1 MLRLVVNPGS
11 PAAWEIP
18 LKSGSNLVGR
28 SSANDIT
35 ITDPSVSGSHCRLD
49 VSGESVHLTDLG
61 STNGTF
67 VDERQVTE
75 SVLRPGQLIRL
86 GGVKVA
92 VVGAEETRAAAP
104 SLPVPPP
111 PVPAAR
117 PVPAAAAS
125 TQAIDAAPHTCKHHP
140 KTPGRFFCRQCGQF
154 FCELCVS
161 TRQAGGAQHK
171 FCRHC
176 GAECAPVHIR
186 TQPVEQKGFFS
197 RFPGAFLYPF
207 RGAGVL
213 MVVAGMVI
221 LAMLKFGAMM
231 MQMGSLRFLVFGL
244 ILQIFAGGYLFSFLQ
259 NIIHS
264 TAAEDPELPDLPGLG
279 NFMDDILL
287 PFLRLLG
294 LVTFCFGP
302 AIVLAVWLA
311 ISGNSA
317 LGIAVLAAMLFGLA
331 YFPMA
336 FLAVAILDTFT
347 AANPLVVVPSILKVP
362 AEYLVTLLVLGAVFG
377 FRALGEFL
385 VSILFPE
392 GFSTHSMGAL
402 FGMLGAQVFWA
413 FISLYLL
420 IVATHLLGLLYV
432 TRKHKL
438 GWLEH

>member
-18 LKSGSNLVGR
+18 LKPGPNRVGR
-28 SSANDIT
+28 NTGNDIT
-35 ITDPSVSGSHCRLD
+35 IPDPSVSGAHCQLD
-49 VSGESVHLTDLG
+49 VSAESVHLTDLG

-86 GGVKVA
+86 GAVKVA
-92 VVGAEETRAAAP
+92 VVGAEETPAAAP

-111 PVPAAR
+111 PVSAAR
-117 PVPAAAAS
+117 PLPRPAAS
-125 TQAIDAAPHTCKHHP
+125 TLPLEPGPHTCKHHP
-140 KTPGRFFCRQCGQF
+140 KTAGRFFCRHCGQF

-161 TRQAGGAQHK
+161 TRQVGGVQHK

-176 GAECAPVHIR
+176 GTECTPVQVHA
-186 TQPVEQKGFFS
+186 QPVVEKGFFS
-197 RFPGAFLYPF
+197 RLPGAFLYPF

-231 MQMGSLRFLVFGL
+231 MQMGSLRFLIFGL
-244 ILQIFAGGYLFSFLQ
+244 LLQIFAGGYLFSFLQ

-264 TAAEDPELPDLPGLG
+264 TAAQDPELPDLPGLS
-279 NFMDDILL
+279 NFLDDILL

-294 LVTFCFGP
+294 LMTFCFGP

-311 ISGNSA
+311 FSENPV

-336 FLAVAILDTFT
+336 FLAVAVLDTFT

-377 FRALGEFL
+377 FRALGAFL
-385 VSILFPE
+385 VGILFPE

-402 FGMLGAQVFWA
+402 FGMLGAQVLWA

-432 TRKHKL
+432 TRRQKL

>member
-11 PAAWEIP
+11 PAAWEMP
-18 LKSGSNLVGR
+18 LKPGANLVGR
-28 SSANDIT
+28 NSANDIT
-35 ITDPSVSGSHCRLD
+35 IADPSVSGSHCRLD
-49 VSGESVHLTDLG
+49 VSGESVRITDLG

-67 VDERQVTE
+67 VDERPVSE
-75 SVLRPGQLIRL
+75 SVLQPGQVLRL

-92 VVGAEETRAAAP
+92 VLPAEEAPAAGAP
-104 SLPVPPP
+104 LPAPPP
-111 PVPAAR
+111 PIAAAR
-117 PVPAAAAS
+117 PVSAAGGS
-125 TQAIDAAPHTCKHHP
+125 TEAKLAGPHTCKHHP

-161 TRQAGGAQHK
+161 TRQAGGVQHK

-176 GAECAPVHIR
+176 GAECAPVR
-186 TQPVEQKGFFS
+186 VQAQPVVEKGFFS
-197 RFPGAFLYPF
+197 RLPGAFLYPF

-231 MQMGSLRFLVFGL
+231 MQMGSLRFLIFGL

-264 TAAEDPELPDLPGLG
+264 TAAEDPELPDLPGLA

-302 AIVLAVWLA
+302 ALALAVWLA

-317 LGIAVLAAMLFGLA
+317 LGIAVIAAMLFGLA

-336 FLAVAILDTFT
+336 FLAVAILDTVT
-347 AANPLVVVPSILKVP
+347 SANPLVVVPSILKVP
-362 AEYLVTLLVLGAVFG
+362 AEYFVTLLVLGGVFV
-377 FRALGEFL
+377 FRALGDFL
-385 VSILFPE
+385 VGILFPE